1 MKVLVLNGPNLNL
14 LGTRE
19 PEFYGSATYADLVA
33 LCERT
38 AAEMGVEVEVRQ
50 TNHEGQMIDWV
61 QEAATAGT
69 AVVLNGA
76 GWTHTS
82 VALRDACALLT
93 APLVE
98 VHISN
103 VHKREEFRHHSHVS
117 GVADGVI
124 VGLGVPGYTL
134 AIRWIAERNP
144 KTA

>member
-1 MKVLVLNGPNLNL
+1 VIWVLNGPNLNR

-19 PEFYGSATYADLVA
+19 PEIYGSTTYDELVK

-38 AAEMGVEVEVRQ
+38 AAEVGEQVEVRQ
-50 TNHEGQMIDWV
+50 TNHEGELIDWL
-61 QEAATAGT
+61 QEAADAGH

-82 VALRDACALLT
+82 VALADACVQLS

-103 VHKREEFRHHSHVS
+103 VHKREPFRHHSYVS
-117 GVADGVI
+117 AVASGVI
-124 VGLGVPGYTL
+124 VGLGVPGYAL
-134 AIRWIAERNP
+134 AIRWIAEH
-144 KTA
+144 AL